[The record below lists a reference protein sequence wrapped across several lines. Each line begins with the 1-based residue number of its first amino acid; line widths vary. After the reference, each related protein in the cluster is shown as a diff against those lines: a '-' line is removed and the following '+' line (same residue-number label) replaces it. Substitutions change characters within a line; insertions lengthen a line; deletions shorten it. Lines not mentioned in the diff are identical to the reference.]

1 MKERERERKK
11 KKKKKKGKTVLDPIN
26 SFIKV
31 AGFNC
36 VSKYQQQNLK
46 IKLRKKSI

>member
-1 MKERERERKK
+1 M
-11 KKKKKKGKTVLDPIN
+11 KKKKKKGKNVLDPIK

-36 VSKYQQQNLK
+36 VSKY
-46 IKLRKKSI
+46 